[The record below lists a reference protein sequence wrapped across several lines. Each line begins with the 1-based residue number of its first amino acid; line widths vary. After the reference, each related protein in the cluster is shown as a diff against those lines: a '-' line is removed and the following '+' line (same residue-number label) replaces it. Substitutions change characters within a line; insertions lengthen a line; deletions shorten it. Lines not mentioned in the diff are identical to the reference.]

1 MWRKLIQTGTITVR
15 KEKMAA
21 KSLIDNAELSIIA
34 ANESPQSI
42 CDNRALSR

>member
-1 MWRKLIQTGTITVR
+1 MWRKLIQTGSITVR

-21 KSLIDNAELSIIA
+21 KSLIDNADSSITA

-42 CDNRALSR
+42 CANRALSR